1 MPDRE
6 QVLRLFKNAMSYRDS
21 KRVVLNSAKQA
32 YSEELDVLQET
43 GENLADRL
51 KATAKRIIKGEE
63 KEEYY
68 PKTSKGTTP
77 TISQERYENSFMK
90 TDIDAARI
98 VMRPKPPVVKKK
110 SAFFKNVKYDVSVS
124 NIVSERQIGHNSILA
139 RDLDFF
145 DKTMTLNFQKV
156 GDGGYT
162 KLSAGAGYNFFK
174 KRIKLD
180 VHYTLPEQFMRGR
193 IYLEKD
199 NPGIN
204 AEYIKEMPRD
214 GALSV
219 NAGVFKE
226 DAAFQIEYNTN
237 LDDKMKV
244 IVGAYGTTK
253 YKEAGVYGRVEF

>member
-1 MPDRE
+1 MPDRD

-110 SAFFKNVKYDVSVS
+110 SAFFKNGND
-124 NIVSERQIGHNSILA
+124 
-139 RDLDFF
+139 DFF